1 MSEVIVAQAEI
12 IEFKKQDAVIAYMAV
27 KYHGMTVAKDG
38 YKVVRTSRLDVKSSR
53 CAVENLRVE
62 LKKEPFERCKLI
74 DAEAK
79 RLTKLLEPIEA
90 ALETEEKTED
100 ARLAAVAKAI
110 QEKEHA
116 RMRAIEDAKQA
127 VLSDRVRQLGEA
139 GVVVQ
144 DLTSLASMGTDD
156 FEAFLKQEI
165 SLVEAEREEAAKV
178 EALRLDE
185 VARQA
190 EELRIRAAEL
200 QAEQTIENERLR
212 VEREAIEA
220 DRAEIRR
227 QQEAINQQ
235 QATLRAAAEAE
246 AAELRR
252 VAREAE
258 EDLQAKALRAKL
270 DAMQPELERLESLL
284 SAMLCASD
292 AILDQAP
299 EPEWTNEFES
309 QFTRFSIVMRSIVR
323 GDS

>member
-1 MSEVIVAQAEI
+1 MSEVIVVQAEI
-12 IEFKKQDAVIAYMAV
+12 IEFKKQDAVIGQMAI

-38 YKVVRTSRLDVKSSR
+38 YKMVRASRLDVKSSR

-62 LKKEPFERCKLI
+62 LKKEPFERCKAI
-74 DAEAK
+74 DSEAK

-90 ALETEEKTED
+90 ALETEEKAED
-100 ARLAAVAKAI
+100 ARRDAAAK
-110 QEKEHA
+110 
-116 RMRAIEDAKQA
+116 AIEDAKQA

-144 DLTSLASMGTDD
+144 DLTSLALMYIDD
-156 FEAFLKQEI
+156 FEAFLKREI
-165 SLVEAEREEAAKV
+165 SRVETERQEAANV
-178 EALRLDE
+178 EALRLEE

-200 QAEQTIENERLR
+200 QAIENERLR
-212 VEREAIEA
+212 IEREAIEA

-246 AAELRR
+246 AAELRL

-258 EDLQAKALRAKL
+258 EDRQAKALRAKL
-270 DAMQPELERLESLL
+270 DVVLPELEKLESVLTTMRVAAGERMIQL
-284 SAMLCASD
+284 GEQSWGDDLATEFSRFAS
-292 AILDQAP
+292 
-299 EPEWTNEFES
+299 S
-309 QFTRFSIVMRSIVR
+309 MRGIVR